1 MYVCLIAV
9 IIAILIYAYITSE
22 YYYINAVLKSAFDQL
37 NDGDAFREYDG
48 QYSTIDQM
56 EHFEECEPLE
66 DEQIE
71 AMIDA
76 AYGGAQ

>member
-1 MYVCLIAV
+1 MIISVTHQQANQIAAALRV
-9 IIAILIYAYITSE
+9 FQAIRH
-22 YYYINAVLKSAFDQL
+22 N
-37 NDGDAFREYDG
+37 GDAFREYDG